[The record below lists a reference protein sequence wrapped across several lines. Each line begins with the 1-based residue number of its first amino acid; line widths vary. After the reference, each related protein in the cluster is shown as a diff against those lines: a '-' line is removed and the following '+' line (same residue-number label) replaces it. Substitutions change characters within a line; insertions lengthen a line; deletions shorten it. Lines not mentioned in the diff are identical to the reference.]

1 MVEKVGSDS
10 RFSAMFKDEE
20 YAFDEESER
29 ARLLKPVM
37 SAKKTKRRAED
48 DSDEDEEIEEGEKEE
63 EAVLPNELFE
73 KEKAT
78 KSDSDSMASGSDE
91 ESEEE
96 EEKPQKKVKTK
107 KMAIRQ
113 GVNFSS
119 IHGGPSKEKLIEKRH
134 LEENVSIS
142 KRVKDVKHS
151 EVTHVKGKF
160 SSPAAYNDP
169 ILDRPENSEIPRSR
183 P

>member
-1 MVEKVGSDS
+1 
-10 RFSAMFKDEE
+10 MFKDEE

-48 DSDEDEEIEEGEKEE
+48 DSDEDETEDRQKEE

-91 ESEEE
+91 ESEE

-151 EVTHVKGKF
+151 EVTHVKGNVSVF
-160 SSPAAYNDP
+160 DP
-169 ILDRPENSEIPRSR
+169 SNLFGQIKIFCVLVRGFLLDLIFVNFEF
-183 P
+183 

>member
-1 MVEKVGSDS
+1 
-10 RFSAMFKDEE
+10 MFKDEE

-48 DSDEDEEIEEGEKEE
+48 DSDEEETEDREKEE

-151 EVTHVKGKF
+151 EVTHVKGNVSVF
-160 SSPAAYNDP
+160 DP
-169 ILDRPENSEIPRSR
+169 SNLFGQIKIFCVLVRGFLLDLIFVNFEF
-183 P
+183 

>member
-151 EVTHVKGKF
+151 EVTHVKGLF
-160 SSPAAYNDP
+160 SSPTAYNGP
-169 ILDRPENSEIPRSR
+169 ILDGPENSEIPRSR

>member
-1 MVEKVGSDS
+1 
-10 RFSAMFKDEE
+10 MFKDEE

-48 DSDEDEEIEEGEKEE
+48 DSEEDDETEDRVKEAEE

-91 ESEEE
+91 ESEE

-151 EVTHVKGKF
+151 EVTHVKGNF
-160 SSPAAYNDP
+160 SGLLPVDFWSNE
-169 ILDRPENSEIPRSR
+169 R
-183 P
+183 

>member
-1 MVEKVGSDS
+1 
-10 RFSAMFKDEE
+10 MFKDEE

-48 DSDEDEEIEEGEKEE
+48 DSDEDETEDREKEE

-78 KSDSDSMASGSDE
+78 KSDSDSMAS
-91 ESEEE
+91 ESEE
-96 EEKPQKKVKTK
+96 
-107 KMAIRQ
+107 R
-113 GVNFSS
+113 GC
-119 IHGGPSKEKLIEKRH
+119 

-142 KRVKDVKHS
+142 KRVKNVKNS
-151 EVTHVKGKF
+151 EVIHVKGKF
-160 SSPAAYNDP
+160 
-169 ILDRPENSEIPRSR
+169 LV
-183 P
+183 